1 MLLNQVKVHKAKF
14 VIISTMEEEEII
26 EVKVKEITKEEVAEI
41 STKKETTISDH
52 SAKEEAIVT
61 SNNYQGYTDF

>member
-1 MLLNQVKVHKAKF
+1 
-14 VIISTMEEEEII
+14 MEEEEII